1 MKNTKPT
8 QSRFY
13 WIKLNLDF
21 FNQDKIDFLMS
32 QKNGANYIV
41 LYQMLC
47 LKTANNNGSLSSM
60 VGDIIVPYNID
71 KIVRDCKYFS
81 ADTVMI
87 ALDIYKKLGLIYQGD
102 DNVLKIA
109 DFESLVGSES
119 ESAKR
124 MRKLRTKEKNKQL
137 PEPPSHCDKNVTKSP
152 SHCDEEIE
160 IDSMFV
166 NNNIKTP
173 MAHAREALVDNL
185 VQKYSDFFAVHEKT
199 KFGIAAKELIE
210 TMVDW
215 QLEARQMPFKFN
227 GKTYDEKAVA
237 DLWLKIDDERL
248 QKMFSTLVYTPE
260 AEIEDRKRYIFGCF
274 LMQNSAK

>member
-32 QKNGANYIV
+32 QRDGANYIV

-47 LKTANNNGSLSSM
+47 LKTANNAGSLSTKFDE
-60 VGDIIVPYNID
+60 VIIPYNID
-71 KIVRDCKYFS
+71 KIVRDCRYFS
-81 ADTVMI
+81 KDTVVVAME
-87 ALDIYKKLGLIYQGD
+87 LYRKLGLIFQGE
-102 DNVLKIA
+102 DNILKIA
-109 DFESLVGSES
+109 NFENIVGSES
-119 ESAKR
+119 SSAARVRSFRESKKA
-124 MRKLRTKEKNKQL
+124 LQCNKGVLQ
-137 PEPPSHCDKNVTKSP
+137 CNKNVTP
-152 SHCDEEIE
+152 NVTQE
-160 IDSMFV
+160 IDIESMFV

-185 VQKYSDFFAVHEKT
+185 VKKFSDFFAFHEKT
-199 KFGIAAKELIE
+199 KFGVAAKELIE

-237 DLWLKIDDERL
+237 DLWLKIDEERL

-260 AEIEDRKRYIFGCF
+260 AEIGDRKRYIFGCF